1 MKKSKIAGII
11 GTLLLHVLLLLFLWW
26 YTLSLPPQQEEGGV
40 PVMLGNTEMAQGDAD
55 PYTMTEVDVLPQPEA
70 EVSEE
75 VPASPEPEVKQPLIT
90 QHEESPVKVKKDE
103 PKKEVPKK
111 KEEKKVEKKKETPK
125 EVKQEKPKERPK
137 EKTEAEKRAEA
148 EKAAA
153 AAASS
158 KIAGAFGKG
167 SKMGSKG
174 DGQSG
179 TGIQGSPTG
188 NSDTGKATGVGVSG
202 EYELGNGRKV
212 GPGGLPKP
220 IYNVQ
225 DEGCVV
231 VTIVVDPQGRVVST
245 DINKRRTNTVN
256 PQLQKAALDAARKA
270 RFNTISGVDNQSGTI
285 TYYFKLK
292 Y

>member
-1 MKKSKIAGII
+1 MKISKIAGII
-11 GTLLLHVLLLLFLWW
+11 GTLLLHILLLLFLWW
-26 YTLSLPPQQEEGGV
+26 YNLSLPPQQEEGGV
-40 PVMLGNTEMAQGDAD
+40 PVMLGNTELAQGDAD

-90 QHEESPVKVKKDE
+90 QHEESPVKVKKEE
-103 PKKEVPKK
+103 PKKEAPKK

-125 EVKQEKPKERPK
+125 KVKQEKPKEQPK

-188 NSDTGKATGVGVSG
+188 NSDTGKATGVGGTGTFDLNERS
-202 EYELGNGRKV
+202 L
-212 GPGGLPKP
+212 GPGGLPMP

-225 DEGCVV
+225 DEGRVV

-245 DINKRRTNTVN
+245 GINKQTNTMN
-256 PQLQKAALDAARKA
+256 QQLRKAALDAARKA

-292 Y
+292 

>member
-40 PVMLGNTEMAQGDAD
+40 PVMLGNTELAQGDAD

-70 EVSEE
+70 EVPEE

-90 QHEESPVKVKKDE
+90 QHEESPVKVKKEE
-103 PKKEVPKK
+103 PKKEAPKK

-125 EVKQEKPKERPK
+125 EVKPEKPKEQPK

-148 EKAAA
+148 ERAAA

-202 EYELGNGRKV
+202 EYELGNDRKV
-212 GPGGLPKP
+212 GPGGLPMP

-225 DEGCVV
+225 DEGRVV
-231 VTIVVDPQGRVVST
+231 VTIVVNPQGRVVST
-245 DINKRRTNTVN
+245 GITKGTNTAN
-256 PQLQKAALDAARKA
+256 KQLREAAEDAARKA

-292 Y
+292 

>member
-1 MKKSKIAGII
+1 MKISKIAGII
-11 GTLLLHVLLLLFLWW
+11 GTLLLHILLLLFLWW
-26 YTLSLPPQQEEGGV
+26 YNLSLPPQQEEGGV

-90 QHEESPVKVKKDE
+90 QHEESPVKVKKE
-103 PKKEVPKK
+103 KPKKEAPKK

-167 SKMGSKG
+167 TQMGNK
-174 DGQSG
+174 G
-179 TGIQGSPTG
+179 TGTTGSGLEGSPTG
-188 NSDTGKATGVGVSG
+188 NSSEGKSGGVGG
-202 EYELGNGRKV
+202 YGTFDLNGRSL
-212 GPGGLPKP
+212 GSGGLPMP
-220 IYNVQ
+220 VYNVQ
-225 DEGCVV
+225 DEGRVV
-231 VTIVVDPQGRVVST
+231 VTITVNPAGQVIST
-245 DINKRRTNTVN
+245 SINKRTNTVN
-256 PQLQKAALDAARKA
+256 ASLRKAAEEAARKA
-270 RFNTISGVDNQSGTI
+270 RFNQVDGVNNQTGTI

-292 Y
+292 

>member
-11 GTLLLHVLLLLFLWW
+11 GTLLLHILLLLFLWW

-40 PVMLGNTEMAQGDAD
+40 PVMLGNTELAQGDAD

-70 EVSEE
+70 EVPEE
-75 VPASPEPEVKQPLIT
+75 MPVSPEPEVKQPLIT
-90 QHEESPVKVKKDE
+90 QHEESPVKVKKEE
-103 PKKEVPKK
+103 PKKEAPKK

-125 EVKQEKPKERPK
+125 KVKQEKPKEQPK

-202 EYELGNGRKV
+202 EYELGNSRKV

-225 DEGCVV
+225 DEGRVV

-245 DINKRRTNTVN
+245 GINKQTNTVN

-292 Y
+292 

>member
-1 MKKSKIAGII
+1 MKESKIAGII

-40 PVMLGNTEMAQGDAD
+40 PVMLGNTELAQGDAA

-70 EVSEE
+70 EVPEE

-90 QHEESPVKVKKDE
+90 QHEESPVKVKKEE
-103 PKKEVPKK
+103 PKKEAPKK

-125 EVKQEKPKERPK
+125 EVKHEKPKEQPK

-148 EKAAA
+148 ERAAA

-188 NSDTGKATGVGVSG
+188 NSNTGNATGVGG
-202 EYELGNGRKV
+202 TGTYDLNGRSL
-212 GPGGLPKP
+212 GPGGLPMP

-225 DEGCVV
+225 DEGRVV

-245 DINKRRTNTVN
+245 SINKRTNTVN
-256 PQLQKAALDAARKA
+256 PQLRKAALDAARKA

-292 Y
+292 

>member
-1 MKKSKIAGII
+1 MKISKIAGII
-11 GTLLLHVLLLLFLWW
+11 GTLLLHILLLLFLWW
-26 YTLSLPPQQEEGGV
+26 YNLSLPPQQEEGGV
-40 PVMLGNTEMAQGDAD
+40 PVMLGNTELAQGDAD

-70 EVSEE
+70 EVPEE
-75 VPASPEPEVKQPLIT
+75 MPVSPEPEVKQPLIT
-90 QHEESPVKVKKDE
+90 QHEESPVKV
-103 PKKEVPKK
+103 K

-125 EVKQEKPKERPK
+125 EVKQEKPKEQPK
-137 EKTEAEKRAEA
+137 EKTDAEKRAEA

-188 NSDTGKATGVGVSG
+188 NSDTGKATGVGG
-202 EYELGNGRKV
+202 TGTFDLNGRSL
-212 GPGGLPKP
+212 GPGGLPMP

-225 DEGCVV
+225 DEGRVV

-245 DINKRRTNTVN
+245 SINKRTNTVN
-256 PQLQKAALDAARKA
+256 PQLRKAALDAARKA

-292 Y
+292 

>member
-11 GTLLLHVLLLLFLWW
+11 GTLLLHILLLPFLWW
-26 YTLSLPPQQEEGGV
+26 YNLSLPPQQEEGGV

-70 EVSEE
+70 EVPEE

-90 QHEESPVKVKKDE
+90 QHEESPVKVKKEE
-103 PKKEVPKK
+103 PKKESPKK
-111 KEEKKVEKKKETPK
+111 KEEKKAEKKKETPK
-125 EVKQEKPKERPK
+125 EVKQEKPKEQPK

-179 TGIQGSPTG
+179 TGIQGSHTG
-188 NSDTGKATGVGVSG
+188 NSDTGKATGVGGKDTYYLKDRS
-202 EYELGNGRKV
+202 L

-225 DEGCVV
+225 DEGRVV
-231 VTIVVDPQGRVVST
+231 VTIVVDPQGCVVST
-245 DINKRRTNTVN
+245 DINKWTNTVN

-292 Y
+292 

>member
-1 MKKSKIAGII
+1 MKISKIAGII
-11 GTLLLHVLLLLFLWW
+11 GTLLLHILLLLFLWW
-26 YTLSLPPQQEEGGV
+26 YNLSLPPQQEEGGV
-40 PVMLGNTEMAQGDAD
+40 PVMLGNTELAQGDAD
-55 PYTMTEVDVLPQPEA
+55 PYTMTEVDVLPQPET
-70 EVSEE
+70 EVPEE

-90 QHEESPVKVKKDE
+90 QHEESPVKVKKE
-103 PKKEVPKK
+103 ESKKEAPKK

-125 EVKQEKPKERPK
+125 EVKHEKPKEQPK

-148 EKAAA
+148 ERAAA
-153 AAASS
+153 ASASS

-188 NSDTGKATGVGVSG
+188 NSDTGKATGVGG
-202 EYELGNGRKV
+202 KDTYDLDGRSL

>member
-11 GTLLLHVLLLLFLWW
+11 GTLLLHILLLLFLWW
-26 YTLSLPPQQEEGGV
+26 YNLSLPPQQEEGGV

-55 PYTMTEVDVLPQPEA
+55 PYTMTEVDVLPQPET
-70 EVSEE
+70 EVPEE

-90 QHEESPVKVKKDE
+90 QHEESPVKVKKEE
-103 PKKEVPKK
+103 PKKEAPKK

-125 EVKQEKPKERPK
+125 EVKHEKPKEQPK

-188 NSDTGKATGVGVSG
+188 NSNTGNATGVGG
-202 EYELGNGRKV
+202 TGTYDLNGRSL
-212 GPGGLPKP
+212 GPGGLPMP

-225 DEGCVV
+225 DEGRVV

-245 DINKRRTNTVN
+245 SINKRTNTVN
-256 PQLQKAALDAARKA
+256 PQLRKAAKDAARKA
-270 RFNTISGVDNQSGTI
+270 RFNTINGVDNQSGTI

-292 Y
+292 

>member
-1 MKKSKIAGII
+1 MKESKIAGII

-40 PVMLGNTEMAQGDAD
+40 PVMLGNTELAQGDAD

-70 EVSEE
+70 EVPEE

-90 QHEESPVKVKKDE
+90 QHEESPVKVKKEE
-103 PKKEVPKK
+103 PKKEAPKK

-125 EVKQEKPKERPK
+125 EVKQEKPKEQPK

-188 NSDTGKATGVGVSG
+188 NSDTGKATGVGCTGTFDLYRRSLGSG
-202 EYELGNGRKV
+202 EE
-212 GPGGLPKP
+212 LPKP
-220 IYNVQ
+220 ICNNTKE
-225 DEGCVV
+225 EGRVV
-231 VTIVVDPQGRVVST
+231 VTIIVDPQGHVIRTS
-245 DINKRRTNTVN
+245 INKKTNTAN
-256 PQLQKAALDAARKA
+256 PQFHKAALDAASKA

>member
-1 MKKSKIAGII
+1 MKISKIAGII
-11 GTLLLHVLLLLFLWW
+11 GTLLLHILLLLFLWW
-26 YTLSLPPQQEEGGV
+26 YNLSLPPQQEEGGV
-40 PVMLGNTEMAQGDAD
+40 PVMLGNTELAQGDSD

-90 QHEESPVKVKKDE
+90 QHEESPVKVKKEE
-103 PKKEVPKK
+103 PKKEAPKK

-125 EVKQEKPKERPK
+125 KVKQEKPKEQPK

-188 NSDTGKATGVGVSG
+188 NSDTGKATGVGGTGTFDLNERS
-202 EYELGNGRKV
+202 L
-212 GPGGLPKP
+212 GPGGLPMP

-225 DEGCVV
+225 DEGRVV

-245 DINKRRTNTVN
+245 GINKQTNTMN
-256 PQLQKAALDAARKA
+256 QQLRKAALDAARKA

-292 Y
+292 

>member
-1 MKKSKIAGII
+1 MKISKIAGII
-11 GTLLLHVLLLLFLWW
+11 GTLLLHILLLLFLWW
-26 YTLSLPPQQEEGGV
+26 YNLSLPPQQEEGGV

-70 EVSEE
+70 EVPEE

-90 QHEESPVKVKKDE
+90 QHEESPVKVKEEE

-125 EVKQEKPKERPK
+125 EVKQERPKEQPK

-202 EYELGNGRKV
+202 EYELGNDRKV

-225 DEGCVV
+225 DEGRVV
-231 VTIVVDPQGRVVST
+231 VTIVVDPQGHVVST
-245 DINKRRTNTVN
+245 SINKGTNTGN
-256 PQLQKAALDAARKA
+256 SQLQKAALDAARKA